1 MASNM
6 HNTRLLRFL
15 IVLTIV
21 VLTIFIYTSYSSTQ
35 TLAPPPMRSASL
47 VSYPLLNNNNNR
59 STTNELDSSAANY
72 DANRVSN
79 GNSIEGAHKSFI
91 YHANLPHPSLGGSHG
106 NEMVFIKKLIHHR
119 EPTIDVN
126 AIDDDGGGGGGV
138 VNEAGLEGQGSEGR
152 PLANA
157 GGGDE
162 NAVDEMALE
171 RFNNN
176 NDLMQEEQYVQA
188 VDNTLGNINNSV
200 TSAASGVGGAG
211 GLASSDT
218 NQQLKQQHQQLQQ
231 TSDQLQQ
238 QQDQQIT
245 ADSNNNNNNLNK
257 IPESDVLIPT
267 SNLQKFIESAD
278 KILKNITVQQQ
289 QQPPSVAPAD
299 NVNKSSDK
307 DEIAQP
313 PLVDTPNEA
322 KNLVDDDE
330 NDEALPPSV
339 IMTIKGAGTAAVE
352 KNNEAKQ
359 SPASS
364 AAASPNVP
372 KVTSTTKKVAKVA
385 SDPTQG
391 IPTKQI
397 YESGHMNEEID
408 INQICPNKGAN
419 LKLLILITSAQTHAE
434 ARLGIRQTWGHFGTR
449 RDVSTAF
456 ILGRTTNAS
465 VSEALTQEN
474 MIYGDL
480 IRGHFIDSYNN
491 LTLKTLSSLEWVDH
505 NCPKAKYILKTDDD
519 MFINVP
525 KLLQFLDAHAKDKR
539 VIYGRLAKKWKP
551 IRNKKSK
558 YYISTG
564 QFSAAVFPPFTTGPA
579 YVMTGDIVHELYESS
594 LEQLYLKLEDVFTTG
609 IVAQKLGVKRVH
621 DNMFLNR
628 RIAFNPCNIR
638 KAISVH
644 MIKPNEQFD
653 LWKKL
658 LDQTTKCK

>member
-35 TLAPPPMRSASL
+35 TLTPPPMRSAASL
-47 VSYPLLNNNNNR
+47 VALYPSQINR
-59 STTNELDSSAANY
+59 SSNTNELDSSAANNY
-72 DANRVSN
+72 DSNSKVPNANT
-79 GNSIEGAHKSFI
+79 IDAAHKSFI

-119 EPTIDVN
+119 EPTIDIN
-126 AIDDDGGGGGGV
+126 AIDDGGGG
-138 VNEAGLEGQGSEGR
+138 NEAGLDGQGSEGR
-152 PLANA
+152 ALANA
-157 GGGDE
+157 GVDE
-162 NAVDEMALE
+162 NAADELALE

-176 NDLMQEEQYVQA
+176 NDLLQEEQYVQA

-200 TSAASGVGGAG
+200 TSAASGVGTG

-218 NQQLKQQHQQLQQ
+218 NQQLKQQHH
-231 TSDQLQQ
+231 DQLPPQ

-245 ADSNNNNNNLNK
+245 ADTNNSNNNNNNNLNK

-278 KILKNITVQQQ
+278 KILKNITIVQQ
-289 QQPPSVAPAD
+289 QQPPSSVAPAD
-299 NVNKSSDK
+299 NVNKSADK
-307 DEIAQP
+307 DEIPQP
-313 PLVDTPNEA
+313 PLVDAPNET
-322 KNLVDDDE
+322 KQLVEDEE

-339 IMTIKGAGTAAVE
+339 IMTIKGAGGATVE
-352 KNNEAKQ
+352 KTNEPKQ
-359 SPASS
+359 AP
-364 AAASPNVP
+364 AAASSTSNVP
-372 KVTSTTKKVAKVA
+372 KVTSTTKKVPKVA
-385 SDPTQG
+385 AADPTQG

-408 INQICPNKGAN
+408 INQICPNKGDK

-434 ARLGIRQTWGHFGTR
+434 ARLGIRQTWGHYGTR

-456 ILGRTTNAS
+456 ILGRTTNAT

-491 LTLKTLSSLEWVDH
+491 LTLKTLSSLEWVDQ
-505 NCPKAKYILKTDDD
+505 NCPKVKYILKTDDD

-564 QFSAAVFPPFTTGPA
+564 QFGATVFPPFTTGPA

>member
-1 MASNM
+1 MASSM

-35 TLAPPPMRSASL
+35 TLTPPPMRSAASL
-47 VSYPLLNNNNNR
+47 VALY
-59 STTNELDSSAANY
+59 STQTNHSSNTNELDSSAANSY
-72 DANRVSN
+72 DSNNKVPNANT
-79 GNSIEGAHKSFI
+79 IDAAHKSFI

-126 AIDDDGGGGGGV
+126 AIDDGGGGGGIEGGV
-138 VNEAGLEGQGSEGR
+138 DGQGSEGR
-152 PLANA
+152 SLVNA
-157 GGGDE
+157 AVDE
-162 NAVDEMALE
+162 NAADELALE

-176 NDLMQEEQYVQA
+176 NDLLQEEQYVQA

-200 TSAASGVGGAG
+200 TSAASGVGTG

-218 NQQLKQQHQQLQQ
+218 NQQLKQQHQQQL
-231 TSDQLQQ
+231 TSDQLPSQ

-245 ADSNNNNNNLNK
+245 ADTNNSNNNLNK

-278 KILKNITVQQQ
+278 KILKNITVV
-289 QQPPSVAPAD
+289 QQPPSSVAPAD
-299 NVNKSSDK
+299 NVNKSGDK
-307 DEIAQP
+307 DEIPQP
-313 PLVDTPNEA
+313 PLADGPNET
-322 KNLVDDDE
+322 KQLVEDEE

-339 IMTIKGAGTAAVE
+339 IMTIKGAGGATVE
-352 KNNEAKQ
+352 KTNEPKQ
-359 SPASS
+359 PPV
-364 AAASPNVP
+364 AAASSSNTP
-372 KVTSTTKKVAKVA
+372 KVTSTTKKVPKVA
-385 SDPTQG
+385 AADPTQG

-408 INQICPNKGAN
+408 INQICPNKGDK

-434 ARLGIRQTWGHFGTR
+434 ARLSIRQTWGHYGTR

-456 ILGRTTNAS
+456 ILGRTTNAT

-491 LTLKTLSSLEWVDH
+491 LTLKTLSSLEWVDQ
-505 NCPKAKYILKTDDD
+505 NCPKVKYILKTDDD

-564 QFSAAVFPPFTTGPA
+564 QFGATVFPPFTTGPA